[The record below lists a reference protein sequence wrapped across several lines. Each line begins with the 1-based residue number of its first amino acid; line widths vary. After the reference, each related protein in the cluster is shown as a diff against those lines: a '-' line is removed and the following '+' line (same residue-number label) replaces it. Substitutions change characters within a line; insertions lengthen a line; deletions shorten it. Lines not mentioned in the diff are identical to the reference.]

1 MRLYNYYTK
10 STKNKFCTCKPKT
23 IQNYVKTGFQR
34 HKQAFFLA
42 LKTNK
47 CIIFEKK
54 FRNILEV
61 QKKHLPLQPQTRNKQ
76 RSAGEN
82 TKAGP
87 FVYRL
92 GREIFIL

>member
-1 MRLYNYYTK
+1 MHY
-10 STKNKFCTCKPKT
+10 
-23 IQNYVKTGFQR
+23 
-34 HKQAFFLA
+34 
-42 LKTNK
+42 
-47 CIIFEKK
+47 FEKK